1 MRDPH
6 LPPPLADLR
15 NVVVPGWLRAATGDR
30 SAHRG
35 AQVAGAAGIY
45 RYAGAGMFSPA
56 VAGDP
61 QLVYVPNS
69 GEPGMG
75 GGDPSDNPDRDTV
88 TVIDPKTF
96 KIVAHFP
103 VGTMPQ
109 HVTPSWD
116 LKTLWVDASGS
127 NQLVPINP
135 RTAKPGKPVPVGA
148 PYNLYFTPDGN
159 SALAFAER
167 RNHIEVLDPR
177 TMRLRR
183 TVAVPCRG
191 INHADFSADGTY
203 FITTCEFS
211 GQLLK
216 YDTKTLQ
223 LLDDIRLGPHVVPQ
237 DIRLGPDGHT
247 VYVAS
252 FTKGGVIVVDGTY
265 MKVEGFIATGA
276 GTHGI
281 YPSRDGRLL
290 YVSNRNAGTVSV
302 IDPATRKVTSTWTI
316 PGGGSPDMG
325 SVSAD
330 GTQLWL
336 SGRNTDQVYVF
347 STHDGHLLARIR
359 VGANPH
365 GLAFFPQPGR
375 YSVGHTGNYR

>member
-1 MRDPH
+1 
-6 LPPPLADLR
+6 
-15 NVVVPGWLRAATGDR
+15 
-30 SAHRG
+30 
-35 AQVAGAAGIY
+35 
-45 RYAGAGMFSPA
+45 MFSPA

-75 GGDPSDNPDRDTV
+75 GGRPSANPDRDTV

-96 KIVAHFP
+96 KIVGHFT
-103 VGTMPQ
+103 VGALPQ

-135 RTAKPGKPVPVGA
+135 HTAKPGKPVPVSA
-148 PYNLYFTPDGN
+148 PYNLYFTPDGS

-167 RNHIEVLDPR
+167 RNRIEVLDPH
-177 TMRLRR
+177 TMKLRR

-191 INHADFSADGTY
+191 LNHADFSADGTY
-203 FITTCEFS
+203 FLTTCEFS

-216 YDTKTLQ
+216 YDTKTLR
-223 LLDDIRLGPHVVPQ
+223 LLDDVRLGRHVVPQ
-237 DIRLGPDGHT
+237 DIRLGPDGRT
-247 VYVAS
+247 FYAAS
-252 FTKGGVIVVDGTY
+252 FARGGLVVVDGAT
-265 MKVEGFIATGA
+265 MKAEGFIATGA

-281 YPSRDGRLL
+281 YPSRDGRRL
-290 YVSNRNAGTVSV
+290 YVSNRNDGSVSV
-302 IDPATRKVTSTWTI
+302 VDPATRKVTSTWTI

-330 GTQLWL
+330 GSQLWL

-347 STHDGHLLARIR
+347 STKDGHLLARIR

-365 GLAFFPQPGR
+365 GLTYFPQPGR